1 MGVWVFVGPIGEMA
15 MSMVRAANVWR
26 WMTVFVVLFVTG
38 CVVGVNITR
47 PAPGVLMLGKT
58 TYQKILAT
66 YGDPWLEGKVTINE
80 RILRTISYAYGS
92 VGAASHDPN
101 IGAGRGLNL
110 WFEDDILVG
119 HEFRSSFKV
128 DHTDFDESRINEIE
142 KDKSD
147 KATIIAIFGHPT
159 GHGRSVLSTLEVWFR
174 RTRVGIIGHA

>member
-1 MGVWVFVGPIGEMA
+1 